1 MNEKLIKQLR
11 EGTIAVEND
20 GTLDDLIKI
29 LQYAFPNDKCKIF
42 GDCKYYSKLDY
53 TESIWIGKNRIDLP
67 TYSVKEFLTQEKQIM
82 KVTDL
87 KENECIHCETEEQAV
102 AICKLMHEAGLKW
115 RNGKT
120 YLYYNDYNTYKSETC
135 YIPKEGTYCSLKYVK
150 RRNYTIYKVEQFL
163 TQEAEIMNTI
173 VNINPDTSENEYP
186 KVMKVSN
193 KPIETSED
201 FKNANTRV
209 VFMEKCGKFIAW
221 LHVNTIERSEN
232 VTSTAVWNYAVDLDW
247 QPEEEKKPLK
257 LTMEQIAEKFN
268 AERIEIVNYENKY
281 NEYV

>member
-11 EGTIAVEND
+11 ERTIALKND
-20 GTLDDLIKI
+20 GTLNELRKV
-29 LQYAFPNDKCKIF
+29 LKYAFPLDIGNTT
-42 GDCKYYSKLDY
+42 GLYLNYSASNKKDY
-53 TESIWIGKNRIDLP
+53 WTGADTPNLP
-67 TYSVKEFLTQEKQIM
+67 SHSVKEFLTQEKQIM

-120 YLYYNDYNTYKSETC
+120 YLYYDDYNTYKSETC

-150 RRNYTIYKVEQFL
+150 RRNYTIYKVKEFL

-221 LHVNTIERSEN
+221 LHVDTIEKSEN
-232 VTSTAVWNYAVDLDW
+232 ITSTASWNYVVDLDW
-247 QPEEEKKPLK
+247 QPEEEIKPLK
-257 LTMEQIAEKFN
+257 LTMEQIAQKFN
-268 AERIEIVNYENKY
+268 AEKIEIVNYEN
-281 NEYV
+281 ED